1 MRVSAKYNG
10 YPTPCETNFDGEVE
24 DYEIVVINILGII
37 SNTLETNPIIY
48 PNPTQGNFSIDLG
61 ASYPTMKLTIVDLN
75 GKIIKTNN
83 YSNSELIDLNLN
95 VVTGIY
101 IINLESE
108 DKKAVIRL
116 LKK

>member
-1 MRVSAKYNG
+1 
-10 YPTPCETNFDGEVE
+10 
-24 DYEIVVINILGII
+24 
-37 SNTLETNPIIY
+37 
-48 PNPTQGNFSIDLG
+48 
-61 ASYPTMKLTIVDLN
+61 MKLTIVDLN
-75 GKIIKTNN
+75 GKTIKTYN
-83 YSNSELIDLNLN
+83 YSNSELINLNLN

>member
-1 MRVSAKYNG
+1 MNKEMNRKK
-10 YPTPCETNFDGEVE
+10 CWK
-24 DYEIVVINILGII
+24 
-37 SNTLETNPIIY
+37 
-48 PNPTQGNFSIDLG
+48 TQTFL
-61 ASYPTMKLTIVDLN
+61 KFLTISKFH
-75 GKIIKTNN
+75 KIIKTNN